1 MSRLYTMLSM
11 LMLCAVAV
19 CAQSLHTTDAASDY
33 DRGYTMYC
41 DGNYAGCYDVM
52 SALLQR
58 EDASQYHEEAAFY
71 VVMSQAKRGVKRT
84 PELLARYLWEYPYS
98 LHHSEINLELGYY
111 YYNEGEYSKAVDE
124 LLKID
129 LNSINGSEQ
138 DDYAYRLAMSYIHT
152 RQYDKAQP
160 LLRALVQNS
169 AQYGDAAR
177 YYSGYI
183 YYDEGDYDNARRNL
197 TQVHSNSEYLSEARY
212 LLLNI
217 DFVNKQYA
225 QCVASCDP
233 IINSNIGEAYRTE
246 LYRIAGESHYQ
257 LGNDEQAMSYI
268 SRYLD
273 TADTPYR
280 TTLYIAGILSYRAK
294 EYDKSIELLNRV
306 VGEDDHISQNAYL
319 HKGLAYLQADDMH
332 NAYEAFTCAAESRCD
347 DAIREIAL
355 YNQALC
361 AYDAKPN
368 LFDSTLA
375 LFENFIREYPHSRY
389 TDDVNSRIS
398 ELHLSSRNYS
408 DALDYINRI
417 KQPSHD
423 ILKQRQQIL
432 YMLGTEAFANNR
444 ISEAGKWFE
453 QAANAGDYAPEYQ
466 VRSVYWLGECR
477 YRNGSY
483 TEALQC
489 YRQVAA
495 SNIIADD
502 AMVALAQYN
511 MGYCYFRTKKY
522 SSAGSAFELFVQNKL
537 ATTPLLI
544 DAYSRI
550 GDCYFQ
556 ARKYTAAEKY
566 YARAADYKGGGSD
579 YALLQ
584 QAVVTGVSKNYKQK
598 VSLLKQF
605 IKQYPRS
612 EYNAEAY
619 NELAQTYISLGDNAQ
634 SIATYNRLVELFPES
649 VLTRNAMLQ
658 LGALYYN
665 QRDMNSSI
673 SAYKKLIVQ
682 HPTSGEAKVAIEDLK
697 SIYIELNQV
706 DELSQFMQQQGIDY
720 HRAELDSLTY
730 MAAERKYM
738 TAGDVSSLKNY
749 TTQFPHGAYR
759 ATAYYYMGNVADV
772 EQKYDEALE
781 YYLNSL
787 QVDPHSNFAEE
798 ALARTG
804 DILYDMEQYQRAATQ
819 YTLLEQKAASP
830 ELRLNAAVG
839 ALRCYVRLQQHREAI
854 DVANRILT
862 HSKVSP
868 EVEQE
873 VYYHRA
879 QSYRAEGDVDN
890 ALADF
895 TLLAQDTRT
904 LYGAEAAYLIA
915 QHYFDNNRMDKAEN
929 AANDFVQKGTQH
941 AYWLARNFILLAD
954 IYAAKDD
961 NYTARQYLLQL
972 RDNYPGSND
981 DIATLIEKRLVNL

>member
-11 LMLCAVAV
+11 LILCVVAGY
-19 CAQSLHTTDAASDY
+19 AQSVHTTDAASDY
-33 DRGYTMYC
+33 DRGYAMYC

-58 EDASQYHEEAAFY
+58 NDASQYHEEAAFY
-71 VVMSQAKRGVKRT
+71 VAMSQAKRGVKRT

-98 LHHSEINLELGYY
+98 LHHSEINLALGYY
-111 YYNEGEYSKAVDE
+111 YYNEGEYSKAIDE
-124 LLKID
+124 LLQIN
-129 LNSINGSEQ
+129 LNSIDSSEQ
-138 DDYAYRLAMSYIHT
+138 DDYSYRLAMSYIHT
-152 RQYDKAQP
+152 HQYDKAQP

-169 AQYGDAAR
+169 TQYGDAAR
-177 YYSGYI
+177 YYSGYL
-183 YYDEGDYDNARRNL
+183 YYNEGDYDNARRNFVL
-197 TQVHSNSEYLSEARY
+197 LQPSSQYLSDAQY

-217 DFVNKQYA
+217 DFANKQYA
-225 QCVASCDP
+225 QCVASCEP
-233 IINSNIGEAYRTE
+233 IIKSGISDAYRAE
-246 LYRIAGESHYQ
+246 VYRIAGESHYQ
-257 LGNDEQAMSYI
+257 LGNDVQAISYI
-268 SRYLD
+268 NRYLER
-273 TADTPYR
+273 TDTPCR
-280 TTLYIAGILSYRAK
+280 TTLYIAGILSYRAA
-294 EYDKSIELLNRV
+294 EYQKAIELLGGV
-306 VGEDDHISQNAYL
+306 VDVDDDIAQNAHL
-319 HKGLAYLQADDMH
+319 HQGLAYLQAKDMH
-332 NAYEAFTCAAESRCD
+332 NAYAAFTRAADSRCD
-347 DAIREIAL
+347 ESIREIAL

-375 LFENFIREYPHSRY
+375 LFENFIREYPQSRY
-389 TDDVNSRIS
+389 IDDVNGRIS

-408 DALDYINRI
+408 DALNYINRI

-466 VRSVYWLGECR
+466 VRSTYWLGECR
-477 YRNGSY
+477 YRNGAY
-483 TEALQC
+483 NEALR
-489 YRQVAA
+489 YYKQVAN
-495 SNIIADD
+495 SKVLADD

-511 MGYCYFRTKKY
+511 IGYCYFRTKKY
-522 SSAGSAFELFVQNKL
+522 SNAASAFEHFVQSKL

-544 DAYSRI
+544 DACSRI
-550 GDCYFQ
+550 GDCYFKD
-556 ARKYTAAEKY
+556 RKYTTAEKY
-566 YARAADYKGGGSD
+566 YTRAANYKGSGSD

-584 QAVVTGVSKNYKQK
+584 QAVVTGVGKNYKQK
-598 VSLLKQF
+598 ASLLKQL
-605 IKQYPRS
+605 IKQYPKS

-619 NELAQTYISLGDNAQ
+619 NELAQTYISLGDNTQA
-634 SIATYNRLVELFPES
+634 IATFDRLVELYPES
-649 VLTRNAMLQ
+649 VFTRNAMLQ

-665 QRDMNSSI
+665 QREMTASI
-673 SAYKKLIVQ
+673 EAYNKLIVQ
-682 HPTSGEAKVAIEDLK
+682 HPASNEAKVAIEDLK
-697 SIYIELNQV
+697 SIYIELNRV
-706 DELSQFMQQQGIDY
+706 DELSVFMRQQGIDY
-720 HRAELDSLTY
+720 HRNELDSLTY
-730 MAAERKYM
+730 IAAERKYM
-738 TAGDVSSLKNY
+738 TAGDASSLKKY
-749 TTQFPHGAYR
+749 TTEFPHGAYR

-787 QVDPHSNFAEE
+787 QADQHSDFAEE

-804 DILYDMEQYQRAATQ
+804 DILYGMEQYQRAATQ
-819 YTLLEQKAASP
+819 YNLLEQKASSP

-839 ALRCYVRLQQHREAI
+839 ALRCYVRLQQHAEVV

-868 EVEQE
+868 EIEQE
-873 VYYHRA
+873 VYYYRA
-879 QSYRAEGDVDN
+879 QSYRAEGDWDN
-890 ALADF
+890 ALTDL

-915 QHYFDNNRMDKAEN
+915 QHYFDSNRMDEAER

-972 RDNYPGSND
+972 RDNYPGRND
-981 DIATLIEKRLVNL
+981 DIASLIEKRLVNL